1 MPPRNSR
8 PTDLVA
14 SFSAALRAARAER
27 AESQAAFAATLGVAT
42 GLVSMW
48 ERGQRAPSLDM
59 VMAVAKKLGV
69 DPVVLLGGEVR

>member
-14 SFSAALRAARAER
+14 AFSVALRAARAQR
-27 AESQAAFAATLGVAT
+27 GESQAAFAVTINVAT

-59 VMAVAKKLGV
+59 VMTVAKKLGV